1 MGFASRRLTCFMLHD
16 DDKAIYSQLLPCYAN
31 SQSMNNFS
39 THWIPKGRV
48 DVKRS
53 LGSAECYTPV
63 VDKILCMKNGRL
75 NGQWFWHKNNK
86 LKVMPLKLFSNP
98 AGPLESTFP
107 NNSYRFWADLLH
119 KWSFL
124 GYDWHPSIYQ
134 KCHAYLLYYIIN
146 FSWPTFQI
154 FFIMEE

>member
-1 MGFASRRLTCFMLHD
+1 MFIQGVTVICFAKCSTGYVYCRGYIYFGLLCIILKSLPISVFVTPSFYCGVSKSTSYFMLHD

-63 VDKILCMKNGRL
+63 VNKILSMKNGRL
-75 NGQWFWHKNNK
+75 NGQWFWHKNDGEK
-86 LKVMPLKLFSNP
+86 QC
-98 AGPLESTFP
+98 
-107 NNSYRFWADLLH
+107 H
-119 KWSFL
+119 KNWFKIL
-124 GYDWHPSIYQ
+124 G
-134 KCHAYLLYYIIN
+134 AV
-146 FSWPTFQI
+146 
-154 FFIMEE
+154 